1 MLLPQNERQK
11 KESTTIVE
19 ERQEKSASSIVQE
32 VQEQAASSTL
42 SAFTS
47 KKNSAE
53 EGNKSSL
60 SLAAHPSYGNDSELA
75 AQREALKKER
85 AAKAVL
91 QASLDEEHCTNTQLR
106 LRDNKIASDF
116 KTEQRKIKKLE
127 AEELEL
133 NGQSGTEQN
142 QG

>member
-1 MLLPQNERQK
+1 MRYLCVMLLPQNEGQR

-47 KKNSAE
+47 KKKSAE

-60 SLAAHPSYGNDSELA
+60 SLAARPSHGEDSELV
-75 AQREALKKER
+75 AQREVLKKER

-91 QASLDEEHCTNTQLR
+91 QALLEEEHCTNIQLR
-106 LRDNKIASDF
+106 LRGNNIASD
-116 KTEQRKIKKLE
+116 
-127 AEELEL
+127 
-133 NGQSGTEQN
+133 
-142 QG
+142 